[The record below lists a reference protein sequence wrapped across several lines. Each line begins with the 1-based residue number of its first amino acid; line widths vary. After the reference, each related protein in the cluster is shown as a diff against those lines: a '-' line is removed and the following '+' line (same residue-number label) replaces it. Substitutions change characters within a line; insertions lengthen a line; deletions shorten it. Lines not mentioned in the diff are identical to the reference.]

1 MPSTIEWTDETWN
14 PVTGCSR
21 VSPGCDNCYM
31 FALYPRLRA
40 MAVPGYETAP
50 DTVRMLPE
58 RLRAPL
64 SWRRPRRVF
73 VNSMSDLFHPH
84 VEYDFIS
91 DVFVVMRDASQ
102 HVFQVLTKRP
112 GRAAGWWEL
121 HGRDKF
127 GVWPENV
134 WMGTS
139 VESQKYAPRL
149 SVLRHVPA
157 AVRFVSAEP
166 LLERVDLTQWLEDGT
181 LHWVIAGGESGPR
194 ARPMAL
200 VGARSPRPVNKG
212 KRTLLPQAARRNPK
226 QTRRRC
232 RSRRRSTLAS
242 SACRNTGDRVTQ
254 TSFGGDWTL
263 QKLEILKRYLDAYTT
278 ALKKMPFNLMYLD
291 AFAGEGYWSPKSA
304 YTQEDYGDFNDLLKG
319 SASIALDVQD
329 KPFDRLIF
337 IEKAPERCESLSRLR
352 TTHPNRNI
360 EVISRD
366 ANIVL
371 PKFCADMEHND
382 RAVVFLD
389 PFKTEV
395 SWATIEAIASTQKI
409 DCWILFPLMAIT
421 RMMPVRNKP
430 PSTLSPQLDRVF
442 GGSKHWK
449 DFYSAPIQQ
458 SLFGGEQPQQRASG
472 SKQIADRYRER
483 LAEVFEKVAPTRRQL
498 TNSMNS
504 PMFELFFAA
513 GNPQG
518 APIAVRIAD
527 HILKNW

>member
-50 DTVRMLPE
+50 DSVRILPE
-58 RLRAPL
+58 RLKAPL

-139 VESQKYAPRL
+139 VESQKYTPRL
-149 SVLRHVPA
+149 SVLRRVPS

-166 LLERVDLTQWLEDGT
+166 LLERIDITPWLEDGT

-200 VGARSPRPVNKG
+200 EWARDLRDQSMKAEVAFFLKQLGG
-212 KRTLLPQAARRNPK
+212 KRGKRSGPDAILDEVTWLQMPEYNR
-226 QTRRRC
+226 QTA
-232 RSRRRSTLAS
+232 TNAS
-242 SACRNTGDRVTQ
+242 
-254 TSFGGDWTL
+254 
-263 QKLEILKRYLDAYTT
+263 
-278 ALKKMPFNLMYLD
+278 
-291 AFAGEGYWSPKSA
+291 
-304 YTQEDYGDFNDLLKG
+304 
-319 SASIALDVQD
+319 
-329 KPFDRLIF
+329 
-337 IEKAPERCESLSRLR
+337 
-352 TTHPNRNI
+352 
-360 EVISRD
+360 
-366 ANIVL
+366 
-371 PKFCADMEHND
+371 
-382 RAVVFLD
+382 
-389 PFKTEV
+389 
-395 SWATIEAIASTQKI
+395 
-409 DCWILFPLMAIT
+409 
-421 RMMPVRNKP
+421 
-430 PSTLSPQLDRVF
+430 
-442 GGSKHWK
+442 
-449 DFYSAPIQQ
+449 
-458 SLFGGEQPQQRASG
+458 
-472 SKQIADRYRER
+472 
-483 LAEVFEKVAPTRRQL
+483 
-498 TNSMNS
+498 
-504 PMFELFFAA
+504 
-513 GNPQG
+513 
-518 APIAVRIAD
+518 
-527 HILKNW
+527 